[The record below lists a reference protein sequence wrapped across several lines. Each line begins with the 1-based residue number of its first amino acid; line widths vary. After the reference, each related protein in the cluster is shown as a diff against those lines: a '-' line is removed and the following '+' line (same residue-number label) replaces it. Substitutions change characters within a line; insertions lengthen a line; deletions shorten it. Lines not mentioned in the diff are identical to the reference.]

1 MPDLFDVGTTVNL
14 PASNEPLGD
23 IIRPVCLNFQQKL
36 SVLQEFAGLK
46 PSSPLMMSSGACHQ
60 KSPKLTE
67 KSRFGVVRVAFPPSS
82 PPSLRLHAII
92 GMHSIMP
99 VRGFAG

>member
-1 MPDLFDVGTTVNL
+1 
-14 PASNEPLGD
+14 
-23 IIRPVCLNFQQKL
+23 
-36 SVLQEFAGLK
+36 
-46 PSSPLMMSSGACHQ
+46 MMSSGACHQ

-99 VRGFAG
+99 VRGFVG